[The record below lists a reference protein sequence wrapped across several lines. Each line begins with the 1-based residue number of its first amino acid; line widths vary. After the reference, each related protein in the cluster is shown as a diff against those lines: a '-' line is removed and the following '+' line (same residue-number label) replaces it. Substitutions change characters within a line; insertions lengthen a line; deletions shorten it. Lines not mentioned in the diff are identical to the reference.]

1 MQEMTIY
8 NTATRKKEKLETIEE
23 GVVRFYSCGQTVYEL
38 IHVGNAKTYIVWDV
52 LVRTLKYFGYKVVH
66 VQNFTDV
73 GHLTSDEDT
82 GEDKIQKRAKML
94 QMDPME
100 LVDLKIKEYHQFMD
114 TINVN
119 RPNIAPRATG
129 HIIEMIDMVKVLIG
143 KEYAYELDG
152 SIYFDISKFPDY
164 GKMARLDLENLR
176 AGARIEVIEGKRNAG
191 DFALWIKSPEEHIMK
206 YSSPWSIGYPG
217 WHLECSVMAIK
228 YLGET
233 VDIHAGGIDHI
244 PVHHTNEIAQ
254 SEATTGKKFANYWM
268 HSAFITVNG
277 EKMSKSKNNFVS
289 LQELIDEVGRGAA
302 RFALGEAHYRTQA
315 DFSIKQAQ
323 SLKKRYYRIIKS
335 YHLALQYLNSLDD
348 GTINETE
355 EDMSER
361 IIEGFKK
368 AMANDLN
375 TPQAVT
381 QINTAA
387 KRIDQ
392 FRKEENITQLQYH
405 LSALR
410 DMMGVLGLPL
420 IELNKN
426 EMDRVNAMIA
436 LRIKVKEAGDF
447 KASDTLRD
455 YLQSLGYVL
464 QDLSGTETQW
474 YKEE

>member
-8 NTATRKKEKLETIEE
+8 NTATRKKEKLETIED
-23 GVVRFYSCGQTVYEL
+23 GMVRLYSCGQTVYEDV
-38 IHVGNAKTYIVWDV
+38 HVGNAKTYIVWDV
-52 LVRTLKYFGYKVVH
+52 LVRTLKFLGYRVIH

-73 GHLTSDEDT
+73 GHLTDDADT
-82 GEDKIQKRAKML
+82 GEDKIQKKAKILKMN
-94 QMDPME
+94 PME
-100 LVDLKIKEYHQFMD
+100 LVDIKIREYHKFMD
-114 TINVN
+114 IINVN

-129 HIIEMIDMVKVLIG
+129 HINEMVDMVQVLMD

-152 SIYFDISKFPDY
+152 SVYFDISKFPDY
-164 GKMARLDLENLR
+164 GKMAKLDLDNLK
-176 AGARIEVIEGKRNAG
+176 AGARVEVIEGKRNPS
-191 DFALWIKSPEEHIMK
+191 DFALWIKAPKEHIMK
-206 YSSPWSIGYPG
+206 YTSPWSVGYPG

-233 VDIHAGGIDHI
+233 IDIHAGGIDHI

-254 SEATTGKKFANYWM
+254 SEASTGKTFANYWM

-277 EKMSKSKNNFVS
+277 EKMSKSEKNFVS

-315 DFSIKQAQ
+315 DFSMKQAR
-323 SLKKRYYRIIKS
+323 SLKKRYYRIIRS
-335 YHLALQYLNSLDD
+335 YHLALQYLNSFEDKRIDD
-348 GTINETE
+348 KD
-355 EDMSER
+355 EDMSGK
-361 IIEGFKK
+361 IIKSFKK
-368 AMANDLN
+368 AMADDLN

-392 FRKEENITQLQYH
+392 FRKEGNKTQLQYH

-410 DMMGVLGLPL
+410 DMMAVLGLPL
-420 IELNKN
+420 IELSK
-426 EMDRVNAMIA
+426 EEIDRVNAMIS

-447 KASDTLRD
+447 EASDTLRD
-455 YLQSLGYVL
+455 YLQSHGYVL
-464 QDLSGTETQW
+464 QDLSAHETQW